1 MKYIENLKTKTA
13 FEIIF
18 IATIVLSFLLWI
30 AYICID
36 GSSSPQFNMFFQRCE
51 DFMADST
58 NVLGY
63 SAGRD
68 PYHNLLHGLEEK
80 AYPPLTYAI
89 MYLISRV
96 VDVNAIVQKD
106 NNYFYIYNNLQY
118 LTILVIFLILLLLL
132 MYTLIQVTKNGNMAV
147 KTMTALALCCSAPM
161 LYSIERANTII
172 FTVILC
178 MFFLFYYN
186 SENKVLRELTL
197 IALAIAAAFK
207 MTPALLGIMLLYNK
221 QFKEA
226 SRTVIYGIIM
236 VFGPFIFLH
245 GGFSN
250 APLMFQNMKLNL
262 QAYSSI
268 EGCTLAASLNRFGQ
282 TFMNG
287 FILPD
292 MIIAIMKIVTVLTSI
307 LLLAVVPFLKFNWEK
322 VAAVVLVLIISPSH
336 SGTYCILYMIPVI
349 VMFLNEEKHRNID
362 FLYLFCIIMISWDF
376 ICKATYLFNFNLAV
390 PIMVIALSVTGI
402 YNAIQVLQHKAI
414 KKIGL

>member
-18 IATIVLSFLLWI
+18 IAAVMLSFLLWI

-68 PYHNLLHGLEEK
+68 PYRNLLHGLEEK
-80 AYPPLTYAI
+80 AYPPLAYVI
-89 MYLISRV
+89 MYLISRI
-96 VDVNAIVQKD
+96 VDVSAIVERD
-106 NNYFYIYNNLQY
+106 NNYFYICNNVQF
-118 LTILVIFLILLLLL
+118 LTIILIITIITVLI
-132 MYTLIQVTKNGNMAV
+132 MYTLIQVTKKGKMSV
-147 KTMTALALCCSAPM
+147 KIMTAMALCCSAPM
-161 LYSIERANTII
+161 LYSIERGNTII
-172 FTVILC
+172 LTVILC

-186 SENKVLRELTL
+186 SENKVLRELAL
-197 IALAIAAAFK
+197 IALAVAAAFK

-250 APLMFQNMKLNL
+250 VPLMFQNMKLNL
-262 QAYSSI
+262 QSYSSI

-282 TFMNG
+282 TFIKD

-292 MIIAIMKIVTVLTSI
+292 MVIAVMKLATVLISI
-307 LLLAVVPFLKFNWEK
+307 VLLAVVPFLKFNWEK
-322 VAAVVLVLIISPSH
+322 VAAVVLVLIILPSH
-336 SGTYCILYMIPVI
+336 SGTYCILYMLPVI

-362 FLYLFCIIMISWDF
+362 FLYLFCMIMISWDF
-376 ICKATYLFNFNLAV
+376 ICNATYIFNFNLAV
-390 PIMVIALSVTGI
+390 PIMVIALSITGML
-402 YNAIQVLQHKAI
+402 NI
-414 KKIGL
+414 KKVLYHK

>member
-18 IATIVLSFLLWI
+18 IATVVLSFLLWI
-30 AYICID
+30 TYICID

-322 VAAVVLVLIISPSH
+322 VAAVVLVLIILPSH

-362 FLYLFCIIMISWDF
+362 FLYLFCFIMISWDF
-376 ICKATYLFNFNLAV
+376 ICPATYIFNFNLAI
-390 PIMVIALSVTGI
+390 PIMVIALSITGLI
-402 YNAIQVLQHKAI
+402 NI
-414 KKIGL
+414 KKVCWRDYGNK